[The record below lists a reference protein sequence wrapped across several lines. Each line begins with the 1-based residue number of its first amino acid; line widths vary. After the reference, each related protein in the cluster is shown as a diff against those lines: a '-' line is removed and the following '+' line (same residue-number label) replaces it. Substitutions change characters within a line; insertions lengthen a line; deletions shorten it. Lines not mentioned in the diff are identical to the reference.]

1 MAPRGRAENGLW
13 EPHGKP
19 LDRVGGDLLTGIE
32 TGLKQIHRDFPVP
45 QSWW

>member
-1 MAPRGRAENGLW
+1 
-13 EPHGKP
+13 
-19 LDRVGGDLLTGIE
+19 VGGDLLTGIE